1 MSAESTATPYRVL
14 ARKYRPT
21 TFEEVIGQQALIR
34 TLTNAIAGGRIAH
47 AFMLTG
53 VRGVGKTT
61 TARLIARAL
70 NCVGPDG
77 NGGPTIKPCGVCD
90 QCKSIAEDRHVDVV
104 EMDAASRTGID
115 DIRELIEG
123 VRYHP
128 VAARNKIYIIDEV
141 HMLSKPAFNAL
152 LKTLEE
158 PPEHVHFIF
167 ATTEVRKVPVTV
179 LSRCQRFDLRRVN
192 GEELTKY
199 FQQIA
204 EKESVDIDD
213 EAVALIAHAADG
225 SVRDGLSLF
234 DQAITLGDSNV
245 STALVRDMLGL
256 ADRTQIFDLFD
267 HVMAGRIAEA
277 LDLFA
282 RMYRDGVDPVTVMQ
296 DLLEVTHWLTRL
308 SIVPEIAEAP
318 GTPETERT
326 RGLAM
331 SKTLPISVLS
341 RVWQMLLKGLGE
353 VQSAPSPRQAGEM
366 ILIRLAYVSDLPTP
380 ADFIRESLDQNPSNT
395 DSDDTDLFSAP
406 AAPPAS
412 PAPPVT
418 SAAPAAT
425 LTRTE
430 AVQTIGSS
438 QQAALSAPI
447 GDPMPA
453 DTPESVDDNVQADV
467 GPDGGVPEA
476 TAQAGIVNNF
486 DDLVALFSERRE
498 LVLQAEL
505 YNNVHLVSFETGRL
519 EIRPDEHAQPSLANR
534 VLSLLSEW
542 TGTRWIVT
550 ISAEQGSP
558 TLAEQEMAT
567 EQGRWESATRH
578 PLVRAVTDAFPGAE
592 ITRVTKLTE
601 GSATS
606 QPKDLPSD
614 NQIAHNET
622 PDGTAPDSQTND
634 QKDDV

>member
-1 MSAESTATPYRVL
+1 MPAESTATPYRVL
-14 ARKYRPT
+14 ARKYRPS
-21 TFEEVIGQQALIR
+21 TFEEVIGQEALIR

-77 NGGPTIKPCGVCD
+77 DGGPTIKPCGVCD
-90 QCKSIAEDRHVDVV
+90 QCLAIAEDRHVDVV

-128 VAARNKIYIIDEV
+128 VSARNKIYIIDEV

-158 PPEHVHFIF
+158 PPERVHFVF

-192 GEELTKY
+192 DEELTRY

-204 EKESVDIDD
+204 EKESVDIG
-213 EAVALIAHAADG
+213 EAALALIAHAADG

-234 DQAITLGDSNV
+234 DQVITLGDSKV
-245 STALVRDMLGL
+245 STELVRDMLGL
-256 ADRTQIFDLFD
+256 ADRAQIFDLFD
-267 HVMAGRIAEA
+267 HVMAGHIADA

-282 RMYRDGVDPVTVMQ
+282 GMYRDGVDPVTVMQ

-331 SKTLPISVLS
+331 AKTLPISVLS

-366 ILIRLAYVSDLPTP
+366 VLIRLAYVAELPTP
-380 ADFIRESLDQNPSNT
+380 AEFIRESLDQNPSNP
-395 DSDDTDLFSAP
+395 DSSDDDLFA
-406 AAPPAS
+406 AVDAPP
-412 PAPPVT
+412 T
-418 SAAPAAT
+418 SA
-425 LTRTE
+425 
-430 AVQTIGSS
+430 QTDGRYSIGRG
-438 QQAALSAPI
+438 QQAALAIPI
-447 GDPMPA
+447 SDPVPVDDAVPVGDPVHDLVPDSVDSEGVAPEPIAQA
-453 DTPESVDDNVQADV
+453 DTIKSFEDV
-467 GPDGGVPEA
+467 V
-476 TAQAGIVNNF
+476 T
-486 DDLVALFSERRE
+486 LFSEKRE
-498 LVLQAEL
+498 MVLRAEL
-505 YNNVHLVSFETGRL
+505 YNNIHLVRFEPGRL
-519 EIRPDEHAQPSLANR
+519 ELRPNEHAQPCLANR
-534 VLSLLSEW
+534 VSSLLSEW
-542 TGTRWIVT
+542 TGTRWIIT
-550 ISAEQGSP
+550 ISAAQGAP
-558 TLAEQEMAT
+558 TLAEQEKAV
-567 EQGRWESATRH
+567 EQERWDAATRH

-592 ITRVTKLTE
+592 ITHVTDLRATAAE
-601 GSATS
+601 SQADEPLPGSQAPNS
-606 QPKDLPSD
+606 QLK
-614 NQIAHNET
+614 
-622 PDGTAPDSQTND
+622 D